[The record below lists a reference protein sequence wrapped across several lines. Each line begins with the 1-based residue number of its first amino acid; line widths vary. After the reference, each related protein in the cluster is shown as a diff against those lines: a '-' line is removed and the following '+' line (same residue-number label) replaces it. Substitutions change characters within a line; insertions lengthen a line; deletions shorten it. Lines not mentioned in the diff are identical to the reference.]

1 MEPTIKRW
9 FKEELNRIT
18 RKFDIDLKIKFR
30 IIDNTMPT
38 LHGLLSEFNVLIH
51 LITFEGGKTAQFR
64 IRQYSDIIKILKN
77 YPKTELTNP
86 GDIKNFL
93 VSKGKKNPKK
103 IMIRIEEYINKGY
116 IQDAKDA
123 MTNPQ
128 VRAIIELTKIYAI
141 GPSKCKEL
149 YEKHG
154 IVTIDDL
161 RKKFKK
167 DSSIIN
173 NKQIIGLTYHEDLE
187 KRIPRAEV
195 DKYNAVLKNI
205 CNEISPNLIMSINGS
220 YRRGLLSS
228 GDIDLLITGP
238 KDQSE
243 FLRKKLIETLKK
255 KGIVKEVLAS
265 GKKKFMGIVK
275 LEKHGYNI
283 ARHMDIIDTAPEN
296 YPFAVLYFTGSGGFN
311 SMMRGVAL
319 TKGYSMNEYCLSHK
333 KTKKPIESTLIQ
345 EKIGK
350 TMFETEKD
358 IFRFLDMDYVEPKD
372 RNNIT
377 MNKLF

>member
-77 YPKTELTNP
+77 YPKSELTNP

-103 IMIRIEEYINKGY
+103 IMIRIEEYINKGF

-173 NKQIIGLTYHEDLE
+173 NKQIIGLTYHDDLE

-205 CNEISPNLIMSINGS
+205 CNEISPNLVMSINGS

-275 LEKHGYNI
+275 LEQYGYNT